1 MHLCIIGCFVTY
13 NWQIVCS
20 RALVDEDHVKPIT
33 TDFKQ
38 LGIKKTP
45 AFDRA
50 YKELRHHQELVE
62 ASLKG
67 RSSLTKFQ
75 NKLADSKK
83 NDIISTDHP
92 VNSPNPKQPSRKRK
106 SSTPI
111 TPQDKPSSVKRPASV
126 PLKKNKKFYQDSPT
140 SSSPKNTSQVLLH
153 FLRLLF
159 YALFFDIWWKFY
171 KGDVMIDFSFSS
183 SQYSNFI
190 FSKMFCF
197 DKIQDLTVRF

>member
-1 MHLCIIGCFVTY
+1 MLVLYIYHLCNIDGHFVAY
-13 NWQIVCS
+13 DWQIVCS

-92 VNSPNPKQPSRKRK
+92 VNSPNPKQQPSRKRK

-111 TPQDKPSSVKRPASV
+111 TPQDKPTSVKRPASV

-153 FLRLLF
+153 FLSLLF
-159 YALFFDIWWKFY
+159 CTLFFDVW
-171 KGDVMIDFSFSS
+171 
-183 SQYSNFI
+183 
-190 FSKMFCF
+190 
-197 DKIQDLTVRF
+197 